1 LTFLKSFFGQNKIV
15 LIIFLKNLVSQ
26 VDPPDPWP
34 KPYLG
39 STLESGFKTMIIT
52 TFIHALTRVIPC
64 WTFWPMTWAMPRS
77 ASKLGF
83 KTMIITFI
91 LTLTWVNLY
100 WPVWFVNRTLPMA
113 NPQIKF
119 YNYDNN
125 YFYFILTQVDLSDM
139 WSELYLGSTS
149 ESGFKTMIITTFVL
163 TLTRINDQT
172 YSWLGPCPVS
182 TFKLGFKAMIITTFI
197 FTLT

>member
-1 LTFLKSFFGQNKIV
+1 
-15 LIIFLKNLVSQ
+15 LVSQ
-26 VDPPDPWP
+26 VDPPDPWH

-39 STLESGFKTMIIT
+39 LTLESGFKTMIIT
-52 TFIHALTRVIPC
+52 TFIYALTRVIPC

-77 ASKLGF
+77 TSKLGF

-119 YNYDNN
+119 YNCDNN

-139 WSELYLGSTS
+139 WSELYPGSTS
-149 ESGFKTMIITTFVL
+149 KSGFKTMIITTF
-163 TLTRINDQT
+163 
-172 YSWLGPCPVS
+172 
-182 TFKLGFKAMIITTFI
+182 I